1 MREGTGTAG
10 AVMGALTGFFVA
22 LPGLLV
28 ATTYLLVCVYAI
40 VKLIGDRE
48 GHPDPATLIVA
59 FVGLTT
65 LLVTGLMVGLR
76 YLGRSLT
83 SRVRSD
89 VSLRGGR

>member
-10 AVMGALTGFFVA
+10 AVTGAITGFFVA

-48 GHPDPATLIVA
+48 GHPDPATLIVG

-65 LLVTGLMVGLR
+65 LLVTGLTVGLR

-83 SRVRSD
+83 SRARSD